1 MGACIRTTRTTG
13 ARQVLEDGAILA
25 KRRGTEEGGRKKSS
39 LARAG
44 LDPRRTMGNEGA
56 VNHSSAS
63 AMSHH
68 PDEFRKRTRFV
79 IKLGRALQECGASSE
94 RIERHLGNVC
104 TMLSIHGSFLIS
116 PTTFTC
122 AFWEDDEM
130 DQFIHIERAE
140 AGEINLGRLW
150 EIDRLVESI
159 DQGHLDFSEA
169 PDRLLELSQSPPHHS
184 MIGHAFSWA
193 LTGGSF
199 ALLLSANPLN
209 SIASAI
215 ISLLLFAITRLC
227 SNAPSWRPVTLIM
240 MAFAAGFSAALL
252 AGFGIN
258 PPFVILSSIIIFIP
272 GLSLTVALTEISVGH
287 LISGSSRLVDASMT
301 LLKLF
306 FGTLSGIAVVNILP
320 FSGPAAPW
328 ELPDLPVWRVW
339 PALIGLSIS
348 LGIAFNIPKQ
358 KMLWGMAAALISF
371 ASSKFGEAHF
381 GMYSGMFLGALSV
394 GLFSNLF
401 ARITRGPGSILMTQG
416 IILLVPG
423 SKVYS
428 ILNHWVSG
436 EAILPADSAAKALMA
451 FIALIAGLLFANAL
465 LPARKSL

>member
-1 MGACIRTTRTTG
+1 M
-13 ARQVLEDGAILA
+13 
-25 KRRGTEEGGRKKSS
+25 S
-39 LARAG
+39 L
-44 LDPRRTMGNEGA
+44 
-56 VNHSSAS
+56 
-63 AMSHH
+63 H

-94 RIERHLGNVC
+94 RIERHLSNTC
-104 TMLSIHGSFLIS
+104 TMLSIHGSFLIT

-122 AFWEDDEM
+122 AFWEEDEM

-169 PDRLLELSQSPPHHS
+169 PDRLRELSQSPPHHS
-184 MIGHAFSWA
+184 MAGHAFSWA
-193 LTGGSF
+193 LTGASF
-199 ALLLSANPLN
+199 AILLSANPLN
-209 SIASAI
+209 SLASAI
-215 ISLLLFAITRLC
+215 ISLLLFAMTRLC
-227 SNAPSWRPVTLIM
+227 SNDQSWKPVTLIM
-240 MAFAAGFSAALL
+240 VAFVAGFFSAAF
-252 AGFGIN
+252 AGLGIN

-287 LISGSSRLVDASMT
+287 LISGSSRLVDATMT

-306 FGTLSGIAVVNILP
+306 FGTLSGIAVVSVLP
-320 FSGPAAPW
+320 LAGLTSSWDFGD
-328 ELPDLPVWRVW
+328 LPDLPAWRVW
-339 PALIGLSIS
+339 PALLGLSLA
-348 LGIAFNIPKQ
+348 LGIAFNVPRQ
-358 KMLWGMAAALISF
+358 KMVWGMSAALIAF
-371 ASSKFGEAHF
+371 SSAKLGEAHF

-401 ARITRGPGSILMTQG
+401 ARITKGPGSILMTQG

-423 SKVYS
+423 SKVYA

-436 EAILPADSAAKALMA
+436 EAILPSESAAKALVA
-451 FIALIAGLLFANAL
+451 FISLIAGLLFSNAL

>member
-1 MGACIRTTRTTG
+1 MTADELR
-13 ARQVLEDGAILA
+13 
-25 KRRGTEEGGRKKSS
+25 S
-39 LARAG
+39 LA
-44 LDPRRTMGNEGA
+44 T
-56 VNHSSAS
+56 
-63 AMSHH
+63 AMSLH

-94 RIERHLGNVC
+94 RIERHLTNVC

-122 AFWEDDEM
+122 AFWEEDEM

-169 PDRLLELSQSPPHHS
+169 PDRLRELEQSPPHHS
-184 MIGHAFSWA
+184 KASHAFSWA
-193 LTGGSF
+193 LTGASF
-199 ALLLSANPLN
+199 AILLSANPLN
-209 SIASAI
+209 SIASAL
-215 ISLLLFAITRLC
+215 ISLLLFALTRLC
-227 SNAPSWRPVTLIM
+227 ANAQSWKPVTLIM
-240 MAFAAGFSAALL
+240 VAFVAGSSSAAL
-252 AGFGIN
+252 AGLGIN

-272 GLSLTVALTEISVGH
+272 GLALTVALTEISVGH
-287 LISGSSRLVDASMT
+287 LISGSSRLVDATMT

-306 FGTLSGIAVVNILP
+306 FGTLSGIAVVSLVPIV
-320 FSGPAAPW
+320 GPAEPW
-328 ELPDLPVWRVW
+328 IFPELPAWRVW
-339 PALIGLSIS
+339 PALLGLSIA

-358 KMLWGMAAALISF
+358 KMLWGTSAALIAF
-371 ASSKFGEAHF
+371 ASAKLGEAHF
-381 GMYSGMFLGALSV
+381 GMYAGMFIGALSV

-436 EAILPADSAAKALMA
+436 EAILPPDSAAKALMA
-451 FIALIAGLLFANAL
+451 FVALIAGLLFSNAL
-465 LPARKSL
+465 LPPRKSL